1 LPPGFPGHADFCQ
14 YTKGADT
21 ASPAKEWTEPDLEK
35 AKALVKESGTLGQ
48 KVGIVVSDDEVNK
61 QMGEYIQSVLNQIGY
76 KATLKPISSNIQFT
90 YIQNTNNKVQISLSQ
105 WYQDFPAA
113 MDFSY
118 ILLGCESFTP
128 GSDSSIN
135 MAGYCNK
142 DINKRMIAAME
153 LAVTDED
160 AANKEWGVIDK
171 DIMDEAPVAVAFTP
185 KQVDFLSKRVKNY
198 NFSKQ
203 FYMLVSQLQVK

>member
-1 LPPGFPGHADFCQ
+1 
-14 YTKGADT
+14 
-21 ASPAKEWTEPDLEK
+21 
-35 AKALVKESGTLGQ
+35 
-48 KVGIVVSDDEVNK
+48 
-61 QMGEYIQSVLNQIGY
+61 
-76 KATLKPISSNIQFT
+76 
-90 YIQNTNNKVQISLSQ
+90 
-105 WYQDFPAA
+105 

-142 DINKRMIAAME
+142 ALNKRMIAAME
-153 LAVTDED
+153 LGVTDQV
-160 AANKEWGVIDK
+160 AADKLWGDIDQA
-171 DIMDEAPVAVAFTP
+171 IMDEAPVAVAFTP
-185 KQVDFLSKRVKNY
+185 KLINFLSPRVKNY

>member
-1 LPPGFPGHADFCQ
+1 
-14 YTKGADT
+14 
-21 ASPAKEWTEPDLEK
+21 
-35 AKALVKESGTLGQ
+35 
-48 KVGIVVSDDEVNK
+48 
-61 QMGEYIQSVLNQIGY
+61 MGEYLQSVLNQIGY

-90 YIQNTNNKVQISLSQ
+90 YIQNTKNKVQISVTQ

-113 MDFSY
+113 MDFLY

-142 DINKRMIAAME
+142 ALNKRMIDAMD
-153 LAVTDED
+153 LGVTDQ
-160 AANKEWGVIDK
+160 AAADKEWGEIDQA
-171 DIMDEAPVAVAFTP
+171 IMNEAPVAVAFTP
-185 KQVDFLSKRVKNY
+185 KQIDFLSARVKNY

-203 FYMLVSQLQVK
+203 FYMLVSQLQLDK